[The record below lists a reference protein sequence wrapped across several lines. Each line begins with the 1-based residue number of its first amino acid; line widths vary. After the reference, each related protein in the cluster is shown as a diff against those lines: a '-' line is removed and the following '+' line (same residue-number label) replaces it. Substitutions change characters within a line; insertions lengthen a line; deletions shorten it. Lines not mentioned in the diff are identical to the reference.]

1 MRTGSGYLHTI
12 KSLISSEP
20 GFETH
25 LEGLAANRR
34 PVPVLVQVSISQTLV
49 SPTGCPGGGNAGPP
63 ALPPKASDQ
72 ERLLGRVKNVI
83 RCHEQKHG

>member
-1 MRTGSGYLHTI
+1 MQTSAGSGYLHTI

-34 PVPVLVQVSISQTLV
+34 PVPVLVQAQDLGWLLV
-49 SPTGCPGGGNAGPP
+49 WDRHDEVHHDLETSDRKSSLPGIHWT
-63 ALPPKASDQ
+63 D
-72 ERLLGRVKNVI
+72 RVP
-83 RCHEQKHG
+83 